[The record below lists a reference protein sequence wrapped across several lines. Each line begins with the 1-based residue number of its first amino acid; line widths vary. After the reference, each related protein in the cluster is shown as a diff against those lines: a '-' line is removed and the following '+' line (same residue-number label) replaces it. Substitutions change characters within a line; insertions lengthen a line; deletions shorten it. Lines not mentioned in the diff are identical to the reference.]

1 MSLDQKKKRGRPP
14 KKKFNQEF
22 HKKVKIAFK
31 EKNTEQSTL
40 VRNQTS
46 IPFFQW
52 LNKKIKIW
60 TGKFR
65 KTA

>member
-1 MSLDQKKKRGRPP
+1 MTQTLKKRGRPP
-14 KKKFNQEF
+14 KKKFNKEF
-22 HKKVKIAFK
+22 YKKVERAFNQK
-31 EKNTEQSTL
+31 ATEQSTS